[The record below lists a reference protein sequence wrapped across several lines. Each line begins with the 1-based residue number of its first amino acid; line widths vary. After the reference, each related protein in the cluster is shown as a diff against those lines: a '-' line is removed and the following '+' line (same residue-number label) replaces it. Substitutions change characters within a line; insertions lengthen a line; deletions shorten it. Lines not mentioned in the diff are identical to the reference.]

1 MIWLIGCNGMLGR
14 EVARQLKE
22 NNLSFVGTDKEV
34 DITNPDA
41 LDAYQKNLMTSFYSL
56 DSKLPESE
64 KTISWIINCSA
75 YTNVDKAEE
84 DTELAAKLNAE
95 GPLNIARVARKLGAK
110 LIHISTD
117 YVFGGDGNEPYT
129 ENMEKTPLG
138 VYGKTKADGED
149 AIEKEMVQYFI
160 LRTAWLYG
168 FEGINFVYT
177 MTKAMNNRD
186 EVKVVNDQFGSPTCT
201 VDLANAIITI
211 INKTNN
217 AKGFFGSNS
226 TPAFGI
232 YHFTNEGQT
241 TWFEFAQAIYKYGRK
256 YKRIT
261 KDCAVNPCTTAEF
274 GAKVKRPAYSVLSKE
289 KIQKELKI
297 KIPNWEKSLKNFMKS
312 KRFEIKK

>member
-129 ENMEKTPLG
+129 ENMEKNPLG

-211 INKTNN
+211 IKKTNN

-261 KDCAVNPCTTAEF
+261 KDCTVNPCTTAEF

>member
-22 NNLSFVGTDKEV
+22 NNFAFVGTDREV

-41 LDAYQKNLMTSFYSL
+41 LDTFQKNLTTSFYSL
-56 DSKLPESE
+56 DSKIPESE
-64 KTISWIINCSA
+64 KKVDWIINCSA

-95 GPLNIARVARKLGAK
+95 GPLNIARVARKIGAK

-129 ENMEKTPLG
+129 ENMPKNPLG

-149 AIEKEMVQYFI
+149 GIEKEMVQYYI

-168 FEGINFVYT
+168 FEGKNFVYT
-177 MTKAMNNRD
+177 MTNAMNARD

-201 VDLANAIITI
+201 VDLSDAIITI
-211 INKTNN
+211 INKTNS
-217 AKGFFGSNS
+217 AKDIFSA
-226 TPAFGI
+226 PAFGI

-241 TWFEFAQAIYKYGRK
+241 TWFEFAQAIYKYGKK

-261 KDCAVNPCTTAEF
+261 KDCIVNSCTTAEF

-289 KIQKELKI
+289 KIQRELKI
-297 KIPNWEKSLKNFMKS
+297 KIPDWEISLKKFMKS
-312 KRFEIKK
+312 ERFEVKK

>member
-64 KTISWIINCSA
+64 KSISWIINCSA

-95 GPLNIARVARKLGAK
+95 GPLNIARMARKLGAK

-129 ENMEKTPLG
+129 ENMEKNPLG

-177 MTKAMNNRD
+177 MTKAMNNRE

-261 KDCAVNPCTTAEF
+261 KDCVVNPCTTAEF

>member
-41 LDAYQKNLMTSFYSL
+41 LDAYQKNVMTSFYSL

-64 KTISWIINCSA
+64 KSISWIINCSA

-84 DTELAAKLNAE
+84 DTELAAKLNTE

-129 ENMEKTPLG
+129 ENMEKHPLG

-149 AIEKEMVQYFI
+149 AIEKEMVQYYI

-177 MTKAMNNRD
+177 MTKAMNSHDSVR
-186 EVKVVNDQFGSPTCT
+186 VVNDQKGTPTCA
-201 VDLANAIITI
+201 VDLAEVILKLIDKN
-211 INKTNN
+211 NN
-217 AKGFFGSNS
+217 AKSFFGKNS
-226 TPAFGI
+226 APSYGI
-232 YHFTNEGQT
+232 YQFTDGGETN
-241 TWFEFAQAIYKYGRK
+241 WFEFTKEIYALGKKYGR
-256 YKRIT
+256 IT
-261 KDCAVNPCTTAEF
+261 QDCTINPCTSAEY
-274 GAKVKRPAYSVLSKE
+274 GAKVERPSYSVLSKDKIVKALKLKLPSWQQSLE
-289 KIQKELKI
+289 KFI
-297 KIPNWEKSLKNFMKS
+297 KNN
-312 KRFEIKK
+312 RFEPK

>member
-41 LDAYQKNLMTSFYSL
+41 LDAYQKNVMTSFYSL

-64 KTISWIINCSA
+64 KSISWIINCSA

-117 YVFGGDGNEPYT
+117 YVFGGDGNTPYT
-129 ENMEKTPLG
+129 ENMPKNPLG

-149 AIEKEMVQYFI
+149 SIEKEMVQYYI

-168 FEGINFVYT
+168 FEGKNFVYT
-177 MTKAMNNRD
+177 MTKAMNSND
-186 EVKVVNDQFGSPTCT
+186 SVKVVNDQKGTPTCA
-201 VDLANAIITI
+201 VDLAEVIVKIIDSSE
-211 INKTNN
+211 K
-217 AKGFFGSNS
+217 APFLFGKKSAL
-226 TPAFGI
+226 PYGI
-232 YHFTNEGQT
+232 YHFTNQGET
-241 TWFEFAQAIYKYGRK
+241 TWFEFCSKIYEYGKKYGT
-256 YKRIT
+256 IT
-261 KDCAVNPCTTAEF
+261 SDCVIEPCLTEDYPTA
-274 GAKVKRPAYSVLSKE
+274 AKRPAYSVLSKE
-289 KIQKELKI
+289 KIKAGLKI
-297 KIPNWEKSLKNFMKS
+297 KIPSWEESLEKFIKNS
-312 KRFEIKK
+312 RFNPK